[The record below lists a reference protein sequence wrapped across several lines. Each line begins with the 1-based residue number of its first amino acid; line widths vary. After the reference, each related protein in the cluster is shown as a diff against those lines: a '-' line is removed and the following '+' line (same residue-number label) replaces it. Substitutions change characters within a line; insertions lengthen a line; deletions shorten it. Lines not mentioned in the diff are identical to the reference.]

1 MADSAKK
8 EKTSKPSFFKGV
20 KAEFKKIAWP
30 DKETLFKQ
38 SIAVV
43 CISLVLGAAIAIMDF
58 VMQYG
63 VDFITSL

>member
-20 KAEFKKIAWP
+20 KAEFKKIIWP
-30 DKETLFKQ
+30 DKESLFKQ

-43 CISLVLGAAIAIMDF
+43 CISVVVGVIIAIIDF

-63 VDFITSL
+63 VDFLTSL

>member
-20 KAEFKKIAWP
+20 KAEFKKIIWP
-30 DKETLFKQ
+30 DKASLFKQ

-43 CISLVLGAAIAIMDF
+43 CISVVVGVIIAIIDF
-58 VMQYG
+58 VMKYG
-63 VDFITSL
+63 VDFLTSL